1 MEKTTR
7 RSLLKVAA
15 AGGVAAALGVGI
27 KPETTGAQE
36 REREQER
43 ENDQEHDEHRPISG
57 PLANATINFGSWQTD
72 PPFDRFAA
80 LSPPN
85 PPNTPNNPNP
95 INRNHHQLVPHEV
108 TIQAGGTVNF
118 IIGGFHHVL
127 IYDDGTQPQNIN
139 ANAQNPFFP
148 LLIDDPNKRIYRG
161 LNPQTVPQ
169 DRVETVNFPKRGT
182 FLVICGVRPH
192 FVNDGMFGFVK
203 VLP

>member
-7 RSLLKVAA
+7 RNLLKVAA

-108 TIQAGGTVNF
+108 TIQAGGTINF

-127 IYDDGTQPQNIN
+127 IYDDGTQ
-139 ANAQNPFFP
+139 
-148 LLIDDPNKRIYRG
+148 
-161 LNPQTVPQ
+161 
-169 DRVETVNFPKRGT
+169 GT
-182 FLVICGVRPH
+182 QSTNRATRPR
-192 FVNDGMFGFVK
+192 
-203 VLP
+203 